1 MNLQEEIAMVAR
13 ELYEKSGRV
22 EGRDRENWL
31 DAEKIVFARHAGQDF
46 EEPEGEEA
54 IISGEVITEEI
65 EGTEPGH
72 ANEEMEGETADTEEI
87 ESKTPIAGKREKGS
101 RRSEPAK
108 KMATEKRG
116 GTKKKTIA
124 KVKKQTPKKT
134 A

>member
-31 DAEKIVFARHAGQDF
+31 EAEKIVLTRHAGQDF

-72 ANEEMEGETADTEEI
+72 ANEETEGETADTEEI
-87 ESKTPIAGKREKGS
+87 ESKTTVVAKEEEGR

-108 KMATEKRG
+108 KMTPGKG
-116 GTKKKTIA
+116 GGPKKKTTA
-124 KVKKQTPKKT
+124 KVKKQTTK
-134 A
+134 

>member
-1 MNLQEEIAMVAR
+1 MNLQEEIAIVAR

-31 DAEKIVFARHAGQDF
+31 EAEKIVLARHAGQDF

-65 EGTEPGH
+65 EGTEPRH
-72 ANEEMEGETADTEEI
+72 ANEETEGETADTEEI
-87 ESKTPIAGKREKGS
+87 ESKTPVVAKKEEGR

-108 KMATEKRG
+108 KMTPEKG
-116 GTKKKTIA
+116 GGPKRKTRA
-124 KVKKQTPKKT
+124 KVKKQTTK
-134 A
+134 

>member
-13 ELYEKSGRV
+13 ELYDKSGRV

-31 DAEKIVFARHAGQDF
+31 EAEKIVLARHAGQDF

-65 EGTEPGH
+65 ERTEPVR

-87 ESKTPIAGKREKGS
+87 ESKMPAVDKKETGR

-108 KMATEKRG
+108 MTPEKAG
-116 GTKKKTIA
+116 GPKKKTTT
-124 KVKKQTPKKT
+124 KVKKKASKRT